1 MDEEFEIPAACNPH
15 PLPELFDLLGF
26 RRTSG
31 KIQIT
36 AGRESYSL
44 YVDRGRILAATSS
57 LRTLRL
63 GHLLLQR
70 GAVEP
75 VFLHEVLYGH
85 RSIPGGRALGAAL
98 VEEGAVTRAD
108 LVATVEEQI
117 VEILS
122 RLIGIEE
129 ATVLLIADEPLPA
142 GIEVSDFDTDALLA
156 EANVR
161 HARRAAVRAMQRLLP
176 AHDVELALSVQLAL
190 VSYKLADSELLVA
203 LQVDKGA
210 MTLDRLGTI
219 VPLDPLTLKRAVIS
233 LLERGYL
240 ATISR

>member
-1 MDEEFEIPAACNPH
+1 M
-15 PLPELFDLLGF
+15 
-26 RRTSG
+26 
-31 KIQIT
+31 
-36 AGRESYSL
+36 
-44 YVDRGRILAATSS
+44 VD
-57 LRTLRL
+57 
-63 GHLLLQR
+63 
-70 GAVEP
+70 
-75 VFLHEVLYGH
+75 
-85 RSIPGGRALGAAL
+85 
-98 VEEGAVTRAD
+98 EGAVSRAD

-122 RLIGIEE
+122 RLVGIED
-129 ATVLLIADEPLPA
+129 ATVLMIADEPLPT
-142 GIEVSDFDTDALLA
+142 GIELSDFDTDALLE

-210 MTLDRLGTI
+210 MTLDRLGT
-219 VPLDPLTLKRAVIS
+219 VLPLEPLTLKRAVIS

-240 ATISR
+240 ATVSR